1 MIAEKPSIART
12 ISRILCKN
20 KNQLVD
26 KTKEMGWCH
35 FSFSGEFK
43 GKKANFVV
51 SAVSG
56 HIYQTEFLR
65 KYQRYD
71 IDPIELF
78 DSPLVKKE
86 ANEDSFL
93 NIDWLR
99 QISKNI
105 DILCL
110 WLDCDREGENIC
122 YEVIYNVLPYMY
134 IKYYQQIYRAIFS
147 SLTKKDITNSFENIE
162 NYPDNNLSLSV
173 DARQVI
179 DLKVG
184 VSLTRFLTSNILPC
198 LSEYDIDS
206 NFISYGPCQTPTLYF
221 CVKRA
226 REIENENII
235 YYKIYISL
243 KIDNNLEVK
252 LSIDQEF
259 KSLNEVKLIKK
270 RLEELKYLNIK
281 NITTEKRNKPHPLGL
296 NTVNMLKISSLYLN
310 NSPNTTMNLAQN
322 LYMGG
327 YITYPRTETTA
338 YSPSFDFKSNLKYL
352 NNYINTDNLE
362 DYVYENIDFINE
374 GGIDSGDHPPIT
386 PSKIPKKGKLNKK
399 ELELYD
405 LICDYYLASLSP
417 DLEYENITYKF
428 EIDNKIYKSTCSIIE
443 KEGFYKYFQSQE
455 KNFIDENQILDKNEY
470 YQILEVN
477 YEEYKKDDYLTE
489 AELIEEME
497 KNHIGTDVS
506 MSIHIENIVKRGYVE
521 VDKENRRLI
530 PTNLGRALIEAL
542 EKVEPDIVL
551 PKNRA
556 KIEEFVSEL
565 AQGKKKYKDVLD
577 YALDFYKKKYINV
590 SENLDLMLDVFGKYF
605 ELLEEDY

>member
-1 MIAEKPSIART
+1 MVKDEKIDPYPYNIITDNTINVLMIAEKPSIART

-122 YEVIYNVLPYMY
+122 YEVIYNVLPYMNK
-134 IKYYQQIYRAIFS
+134 KYYQQIYRAIFS

-243 KIDNNLEVK
+243 K
-252 LSIDQEF
+252 
-259 KSLNEVKLIKK
+259 
-270 RLEELKYLNIK
+270 
-281 NITTEKRNKPHPLGL
+281 
-296 NTVNMLKISSLYLN
+296 
-310 NSPNTTMNLAQN
+310 
-322 LYMGG
+322 
-327 YITYPRTETTA
+327 
-338 YSPSFDFKSNLKYL
+338 
-352 NNYINTDNLE
+352 
-362 DYVYENIDFINE
+362 
-374 GGIDSGDHPPIT
+374 
-386 PSKIPKKGKLNKK
+386 
-399 ELELYD
+399 
-405 LICDYYLASLSP
+405 
-417 DLEYENITYKF
+417 
-428 EIDNKIYKSTCSIIE
+428 
-443 KEGFYKYFQSQE
+443 
-455 KNFIDENQILDKNEY
+455 
-470 YQILEVN
+470 
-477 YEEYKKDDYLTE
+477 
-489 AELIEEME
+489 
-497 KNHIGTDVS
+497 
-506 MSIHIENIVKRGYVE
+506 
-521 VDKENRRLI
+521 
-530 PTNLGRALIEAL
+530 
-542 EKVEPDIVL
+542 
-551 PKNRA
+551 
-556 KIEEFVSEL
+556 
-565 AQGKKKYKDVLD
+565 
-577 YALDFYKKKYINV
+577 
-590 SENLDLMLDVFGKYF
+590 
-605 ELLEEDY
+605 